1 MDLKNGDKIKL
12 WHKVV
17 KIKDGIKVDEAIFVN
32 RGVFLSQDDK
42 FIKVD
47 EIKRGVVFF
56 NKEDIT
62 DLEVINDL

>member
-1 MDLKNGDKIKL
+1 MDLKIGDRIKL
-12 WHKVV
+12 WHKVI

-47 EIKRGVVFF
+47 EVKRGIVFF
-56 NKEDIT
+56 NKNSIT
-62 DLEVINDL
+62 DLEVLDE